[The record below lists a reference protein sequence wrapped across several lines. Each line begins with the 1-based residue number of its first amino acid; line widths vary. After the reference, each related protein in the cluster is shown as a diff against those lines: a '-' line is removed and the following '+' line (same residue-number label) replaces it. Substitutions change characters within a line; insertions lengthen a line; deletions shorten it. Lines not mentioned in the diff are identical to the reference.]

1 MPLEADLLV
10 TSVDKLIF
18 NNIANDAGEWY
29 INENLDLVCP
39 SVLDSDSILSD
50 TSTDIDSDSFVCNR
64 YLDII
69 VCTSKVIIHGA

>member
-29 INENLDLVCP
+29 INENLDLAYLSALV
-39 SVLDSDSILSD
+39 SDLIPSD
-50 TSTDIDSDSFVCNR
+50 TSTTW
-64 YLDII
+64 I
-69 VCTSKVIIHGA
+69 VIPRLQ